1 MTSEFL
7 NPSRHQELLEI
18 LASQVHRDLVR
29 QYPDELWQIRRQGLA
44 FDALTNEQKTHTLA
58 AARENLEALLEA
70 GIHIELPRTPE
81 RDLMQAH
88 LDIETLLKQGEPI
101 FAYDLVKRARLD
113 FPEDVPLRQ
122 LQALSL
128 IRTGAPGEALT
139 VLTQLLREGHR
150 DQGTLAPLARAYRD
164 YGERAKDPG
173 MLRKCFLRAFQLYE
187 EAYRSSLGVW
197 SGIHA
202 AWLALELGFVDTA
215 SEMATQIEIGAR
227 DLLQR
232 ARADGTDP
240 FWSLAILGITAMLQL
255 RFSEGFGY
263 CREIA
268 EIGRERI
275 GDVAEVRYLNQ
286 SILELLHQD
295 VTTLESIFP
304 APRVIVF
311 AGHMIDFPDRKTPR
325 FPPALAETV
334 ARIIRK
340 RLSSLHVEAGFATAA
355 CGAPILFHEAVQ
367 AMGGE
372 SHVILPYG
380 RDEFLADSVAIRD
393 DMDWTSRFDNVLEK
407 ARRVVLA
414 SPQRLDEGS
423 VVFSYANQI
432 LLGLGLIRARQLRCE
447 LKTLVVWDGQPS
459 KATGSISTILAQW
472 KELGHSPE
480 IIDLRELESVIIN
493 KLEHRR
499 PARSVPALSNGLK
512 PLIMVML
519 FADVVHFSQIQERQ
533 VPSFVS
539 HFLGTIGALEKET
552 RVRPAIK
559 NTWGDGLFMVFRK
572 AQDAVCFSRALVERV
587 GHTDWASL
595 GLPPELNIRVAL
607 HTGPVYLG
615 RDPVT
620 GHRNCF
626 GTHVNNTARIE
637 PITPPGKIYVS
648 QAFAALA
655 AAMDLKDC
663 LCEYVGEMPLAKN
676 FGRFPMYVLQTMEDP
691 VDFGDPLDQEGANG
705 DLEKL

>member
-7 NPSRHQELLEI
+7 NPSRYQELLEI
-18 LASQVHRDLVR
+18 LAGQVHRDLVR

-44 FDALTNEQKTHTLA
+44 FEDLTNVQKTHTLD
-58 AARENLEALLEA
+58 AARENLDALLGA
-70 GIHIELPRTPE
+70 GIQIELPHTPE
-81 RDLMQAH
+81 RDLDQARE
-88 LDIETLLKQGEPI
+88 DIETLLKQGEPI
-101 FAYDLVKRARLD
+101 FAYDLVRRARLD

-164 YGERAKDPG
+164 YGERATDPG

-187 EAYRSSLGVW
+187 EAYRSSRGVW

-202 AWLALELGFVDTA
+202 AWLALELGLADTA
-215 SEMATQIEIGAR
+215 SELATSVELSAR

-232 ARADGTDP
+232 ARTDGTDP
-240 FWSLAILGITAMLQL
+240 FWYLAILGISAMLQR

-263 CREIA
+263 CQELA
-268 EIGRERI
+268 EIGRGRI

-286 SILELLHQD
+286 SILHLLHQD
-295 VTTLESIFP
+295 VTPLESILP
-304 APRVIVF
+304 APKVVVF

-325 FPPALAETV
+325 FPPSLAETV
-334 ARIIRK
+334 ARIIRE
-340 RLSSLHVEAGFATAA
+340 RLSNLRVEAGFSTAA
-355 CGAPILFHEAVQ
+355 CGAPILFQEAVQ
-367 AMGGE
+367 AIGGE
-372 SHVILPYG
+372 SHVVLPYG
-380 RDEFLADSVAIRD
+380 RDEFLADSVAIRE
-393 DMDWTSRFDNVLEK
+393 DMDWTSRFDHVLEK

-423 VVFSYANQI
+423 VVFSYANQL
-432 LLGLGLIRARQLRCE
+432 LLGLGLIRAHQLRCE

-459 KATGSISTILAQW
+459 EAAGSISRILAQW

-480 IIDLRELESVIIN
+480 IIDLRELESGIIDN
-493 KLEHRR
+493 QKHCRR
-499 PARSVPALSNGLK
+499 ARSVPELRDGLK
-512 PLIMVML
+512 SRVMVML
-519 FADVVHFSQIQERQ
+519 FADVVHFSQLEERQ
-533 VPSFVS
+533 VPSFVA
-539 HFLGTIGALEKET
+539 HFLGAIGALETELK
-552 RVRPAIK
+552 VRPAMK

-572 AQDAVCFSRALVERV
+572 AQDAICFSRALVERV

-595 GLPPELNIRVAL
+595 GLPSDLNLRVAL
-607 HTGPVYLG
+607 HAGPVYVG

-620 GHRNCF
+620 RRRTCF
-626 GTHVNNTARIE
+626 GTHVNNAARIE

-655 AAMDLKDC
+655 AALDLKDC
-663 LCEYVGEMPLAKN
+663 PCEYVGEMPLAKN

-691 VDFGDPLDQEGANG
+691 VDLGDPSDQDGCG
-705 DLEKL
+705 GRS

>member
-7 NPSRHQELLEI
+7 NPSRYQELLEI
-18 LASQVHRDLVR
+18 LAGQVHRDLVR

-44 FDALTNEQKTHTLA
+44 FEDLTNVQKTHTLD
-58 AARENLEALLEA
+58 AARENLDALLGA
-70 GIHIELPRTPE
+70 GIQIELPRTPE
-81 RDLMQAH
+81 RDLQQVRE
-88 LDIETLLKQGEPI
+88 DIETLLKQGEPI
-101 FAYDLVKRARLD
+101 FAYDLARRARPD

-164 YGERAKDPG
+164 YGERTTDPG
-173 MLRKCFLRAFQLYE
+173 KLRKCFLRAFQLYD
-187 EAYRSSLGVW
+187 EAYRSSRGVW

-202 AWLALELGFVDTA
+202 AWLAMALGFADTA
-215 SEMATQIEIGAR
+215 SGLATQVELGAQ

-240 FWSLAILGITAMLQL
+240 FWYLAILGISAMLQS

-263 CREIA
+263 CQKMA
-268 EIGRERI
+268 EIGRGRI

-295 VTTLESIFP
+295 VTTLESVLP
-304 APRVIVF
+304 TPKVLVF
-311 AGHMIDFPDRKTPR
+311 AGHMIDFQDRKTPR
-325 FPPALAETV
+325 FPPSLAETV
-334 ARIIRK
+334 ARIIRE
-340 RLSSLHVEAGFATAA
+340 RLSSLHVAAGFASAA

-367 AMGGE
+367 AIGGE
-372 SHVILPYG
+372 SHVVLPYG
-380 RDEFLADSVAIRD
+380 RDEFLADSVAIRE
-393 DMDWTSRFDNVLEK
+393 DMDWTSRFDHVLEK

-423 VVFSYANQI
+423 VVFSYANQL
-432 LLGLGLIRARQLRCE
+432 LLGLGLIRAHQLRCE
-447 LKTLVVWDGQPS
+447 LKTLVVWDGRPS
-459 KATGSISTILAQW
+459 EAAGSISRILAQW

-480 IIDLRELESVIIN
+480 IIDLRELESGIIN
-493 KLEHRR
+493 NPKHRR
-499 PARSVPALSNGLK
+499 RARSVSALRDGLK
-512 PLIMVML
+512 SRVMVML
-519 FADVVHFSQIQERQ
+519 FADVVHFSQLEERQ

-539 HFLGTIGALEKET
+539 HFLGAIGALETELK
-552 RVRPAIK
+552 VRPAIK

-572 AQDAVCFSRALVERV
+572 AQDAICFSRALVERV

-595 GLPPELNIRVAL
+595 GLPSDLNLRVAL
-607 HTGPVYLG
+607 HTGPVYVG

-620 GHRNCF
+620 RRRSCF
-626 GTHVNNTARIE
+626 GTHVNNAARIE

-663 LCEYVGEMPLAKN
+663 PCEYVGEMPLAKN

-691 VDFGDPLDQEGANG
+691 VDLGDPSDQDGG
-705 DLEKL
+705 GWRS

>member
-7 NPSRHQELLEI
+7 NPSRYQELLEI
-18 LASQVHRDLVR
+18 LAGQVHRDLVR

-44 FDALTNEQKTHTLA
+44 FEDLTNAQKTHTLD
-58 AARENLEALLEA
+58 AARENLEALLGA

-81 RDLMQAH
+81 RDLQQVRQ
-88 LDIETLLKQGEPI
+88 DIETLLKQGEPI
-101 FAYDLVKRARLD
+101 FAYDLSRRARLD

-164 YGERAKDPG
+164 YGERMKDPG
-173 MLRKCFLRAFQLYE
+173 MLRKCFLRAFQLYD
-187 EAYRSSLGVW
+187 EAYRSSRGVW

-202 AWLALELGFVDTA
+202 AWLALELGFADTA
-215 SEMATQIEIGAR
+215 SELATQVELGAQ

-232 ARADGTDP
+232 ARADGADP
-240 FWSLAILGITAMLQL
+240 FWYLAILGISAMLQS

-263 CREIA
+263 CQEMA
-268 EIGRERI
+268 EIGRGRI
-275 GDVAEVRYLNQ
+275 GDVAEVRYLNR

-295 VTTLESIFP
+295 VTTLESILP
-304 APRVIVF
+304 APKVLVF

-325 FPPALAETV
+325 FPPSLAVTV
-334 ARIIRK
+334 ARIIRE

-367 AMGGE
+367 ALGGE
-372 SHVILPYG
+372 SHVVLPYG
-380 RDEFLADSVAIRD
+380 RDEFVADSVAIRE
-393 DMDWTSRFDNVLEK
+393 DMDWTSRFDHVLEK

-423 VVFSYANQI
+423 VVFSYANQL
-432 LLGLGLIRARQLRCE
+432 LLGLGLIRAHQLRCE

-459 KATGSISTILAQW
+459 EAAGSISRILAQW

-480 IIDLRELESVIIN
+480 IIDLRELESGIIDN
-493 KLEHRR
+493 PKHRR
-499 PARSVPALSNGLK
+499 RARSVPALRDGLK
-512 PLIMVML
+512 PRVMVML
-519 FADVVHFSQIQERQ
+519 FADVVRFSQLQERQ
-533 VPSFVS
+533 VPSFVA
-539 HFLGTIGALEKET
+539 HFLGAIGALETELK
-552 RVRPAIK
+552 VRPAMK
-559 NTWGDGLFMVFRK
+559 NTWGDGLFMVFWK
-572 AQDAVCFSRALVERV
+572 AQNAICFSRALVERV

-595 GLPPELNIRVAL
+595 GLPPDLNLRVAL
-607 HTGPVYLG
+607 HTGPVYVG

-620 GHRNCF
+620 RHRTCF
-626 GTHVNNTARIE
+626 GTHVNNAARIE

-663 LCEYVGEMPLAKN
+663 PCEYVGEMPLAKN

-691 VDFGDPLDQEGANG
+691 VDLGDPSDQDGG
-705 DLEKL
+705 GWRP

>member
-7 NPSRHQELLEI
+7 NPSRYQELLEI
-18 LASQVHRDLVR
+18 LAGQVHRDLVR

-44 FDALTNEQKTHTLA
+44 FDALNNEQKTHTLA
-58 AARENLEALLEA
+58 AARENLDALLEA
-70 GIHIELPRTPE
+70 GINIELPRTPE
-81 RDLMQAH
+81 RDLLQVR
-88 LDIETLLKQGEPI
+88 LDIETLLKQGEPL

-122 LQALSL
+122 LQALTL

-139 VLTQLLREGHR
+139 VLTQLLREGNR

-164 YGERAKDPG
+164 YGERVKDPV

-187 EAYRSSLGVW
+187 EAYRNSRGVW
-197 SGIHA
+197 SGVHA
-202 AWLALELGFVDTA
+202 AWLALELGFADTA
-215 SEMATQIEIGAR
+215 SKLAIQVELGAR

-240 FWSLAILGITAMLQL
+240 FWYLAILGITAMLQR
-255 RFSEGFGY
+255 RFSEGFGF
-263 CREIA
+263 CKEMA
-268 EIGRERI
+268 DIGRGRI
-275 GDVAEVRYLNQ
+275 GDVAEVRYLNR

-295 VTTLESIFP
+295 VTTLESILP

-340 RLSSLHVEAGFATAA
+340 RLSSFHVEAGFATAA

-367 AMGGE
+367 AIGGE
-372 SHVILPYG
+372 SHVVLPYG
-380 RDEFLADSVAIRD
+380 RDEFLTDSVAIRE
-393 DMDWTSRFDNVLEK
+393 DMDWTGRFDNVLEK

-423 VVFSYANQI
+423 VVFSYANQL
-432 LLGLGLIRARQLRCE
+432 LLGLGLIRAQQLRCE

-459 KATGSISTILAQW
+459 EATGSISRIRAQW
-472 KELGHSPE
+472 KKLGHSPE
-480 IIDLRELESVIIN
+480 IIDLRELESVIID

-499 PARSVPALSNGLK
+499 PARSVPALRGRLK
-512 PLIMVML
+512 SQVMVML
-519 FADVVHFSQIQERQ
+519 FADVVRFSQIHERQ

-539 HFLGTIGALEKET
+539 HFLGAIGALETELKI
-552 RVRPAIK
+552 RPATK

-572 AQDAVCFSRALVERV
+572 AQDAICFSRALVERV

-595 GLPPELNIRVAL
+595 DLPPDLNLRVAL

-626 GTHVNNTARIE
+626 GTHVNKAARIE

-648 QAFAALA
+648 QSFAALA

-663 LCEYVGEMPLAKN
+663 ICEYVGEMPLAKN

-691 VDFGDPLDQEGANG
+691 VDLGDPCDQERADGIQ
-705 DLEKL
+705 

>member
-1 MTSEFL
+1 MTSEVL
-7 NPSRHQELLEI
+7 NPSRYQELLEI
-18 LASQVHRDLVR
+18 LAGQVHRDLVR

-44 FDALTNEQKTHTLA
+44 FDDLTNEQKTYTLA

-70 GIHIELPRTPE
+70 GINIELPRTPE
-81 RDLMQAH
+81 RGLLQVRQ
-88 LDIETLLKQGEPI
+88 DIETLLKQGEPI

-122 LQALSL
+122 LKALSL
-128 IRTGAPGEALT
+128 IRTGAPGEALR
-139 VLTQLLREGHR
+139 VLTQLLHEGHR

-164 YGERAKDPG
+164 YGEQAKDPV
-173 MLRKCFLRAFQLYE
+173 MLRNCFLRSFQLYE
-187 EAYRSSLGVW
+187 EAYRNSRGVW

-202 AWLALELGFVDTA
+202 AWLALELGFTDTA
-215 SEMATQIEIGAR
+215 SKLATQVELDAR

-240 FWSLAILGITAMLQL
+240 FWYLAILGITAMLQH

-263 CREIA
+263 CQEIA
-268 EIGRERI
+268 VIGRGRI
-275 GDVAEVRYLNQ
+275 GDVAEVRYLNR

-295 VTTLESIFP
+295 VTILESILP

-325 FPPALAETV
+325 FPPALAGTV

-367 AMGGE
+367 AIGGE
-372 SHVILPYG
+372 SHVVLPYG
-380 RDEFLADSVAIRD
+380 RDEFLADSVAIRE
-393 DMDWTSRFDNVLEK
+393 DMDWTGRFDKVLEK
-407 ARRVVLA
+407 ARRLVLA

-423 VVFSYANQI
+423 VVFSYANQL
-432 LLGLGLIRARQLRCE
+432 LLGLGLIRAQQLRCE

-459 KATGSISTILAQW
+459 EATGSIYRILAQW
-472 KELGHSPE
+472 KKLGHSPE
-480 IIDLRELESVIIN
+480 IIDLRKLESVIID
-493 KLEHRR
+493 KLDHRR
-499 PARSVPALSNGLK
+499 PAWSVPARRGRLK
-512 PLIMVML
+512 SQVMVML
-519 FADVVHFSQIQERQ
+519 FADVVRFSQIQERQ
-533 VPSFVS
+533 VPTFVS
-539 HFLGTIGALEKET
+539 HFLGAIGALEAELK
-552 RVRPAIK
+552 VRPATK

-572 AQDAVCFSRALVERV
+572 AQDAICFSRALVERV

-595 GLPPELNIRVAL
+595 DLPPDLNIRVAL

-626 GTHVNNTARIE
+626 GTHVNNAARIE

-663 LCEYVGEMPLAKN
+663 LCEYVGDMPLAKN

-691 VDFGDPLDQEGANG
+691 VDIGHPCDQEDGRWRS
-705 DLEKL
+705 

>member
-7 NPSRHQELLEI
+7 NPSRYQELLEI
-18 LASQVHRDLVR
+18 LAGQVHRDLVR

-44 FDALTNEQKTHTLA
+44 FEALTNVQKTHTMA
-58 AARENLEALLEA
+58 AARENLEALLGA
-70 GIHIELPRTPE
+70 GIHIELPHTPE
-81 RDLMQAH
+81 RDLDQARQ
-88 LDIETLLKQGEPI
+88 DIEILLKQGEPI
-101 FAYDLVKRARLD
+101 FAYDLVRRARLD

-173 MLRKCFLRAFQLYE
+173 MLRKCFLRALQLYE
-187 EAYRSSLGVW
+187 EAYRSSRGVW

-202 AWLALELGFVDTA
+202 AWLALELGFADTA
-215 SEMATQIEIGAR
+215 SELATSVELSAK
-227 DLLQR
+227 DLLKR

-240 FWSLAILGITAMLQL
+240 FWYLAILGITAMLQR
-255 RFSEGFGY
+255 RFSKGFGY
-263 CREIA
+263 CQEVA
-268 EIGRERI
+268 ETGRGRI

-295 VTTLESIFP
+295 GATLESVLP
-304 APRVIVF
+304 TPKVLVF

-325 FPPALAETV
+325 FPPSLAETV
-334 ARIIRK
+334 ARTIRE

-367 AMGGE
+367 AIGGE
-372 SHVILPYG
+372 SHVVLPYG
-380 RDEFLADSVAIRD
+380 RDEFLADSVAIRE
-393 DMDWTSRFDNVLEK
+393 DMDWTSRFDHVLEK

-423 VVFSYANQI
+423 VVFSYANQL
-432 LLGLGLIRARQLRCE
+432 LLGLGLIRAHQLRCE
-447 LKTLVVWDGQPS
+447 LKTLVVWDSQPS
-459 KATGSISTILAQW
+459 EAAGSISRILAQW
-472 KELGHSPE
+472 KELGHLPE
-480 IIDLRELESVIIN
+480 IIDLRELESGIIYN
-493 KLEHRR
+493 PEHRR
-499 PARSVPALSNGLK
+499 PARSMPALRGGLK
-512 PLIMVML
+512 SRVMVML
-519 FADVVHFSQIQERQ
+519 FADVVRFSQLQERQ

-539 HFLGTIGALEKET
+539 HFLGAIGALETEIK
-552 RVRPAIK
+552 VRPAMK

-572 AQDAVCFSRALVERV
+572 AQDAICFSRALVERV
-587 GHTDWASL
+587 GHIDWASL
-595 GLPPELNIRVAL
+595 GLPPDLNLRVAL
-607 HTGPVYLG
+607 HTGPVYVG

-620 GHRNCF
+620 GHRTCF
-626 GTHVNNTARIE
+626 GTHVNNAARIE

-655 AAMDLKDC
+655 AAMNLKDC
-663 LCEYVGEMPLAKN
+663 PCEYVGEMPLAKN

-691 VDFGDPLDQEGANG
+691 VDLGDPSDQDGG
-705 DLEKL
+705 GWRS

>member
-7 NPSRHQELLEI
+7 NPSRYQELLEI
-18 LASQVHRDLVR
+18 LAGQVHRDLVR

-44 FDALTNEQKTHTLA
+44 FEDLTNVQKTHTLD
-58 AARENLEALLEA
+58 AARENLDALLGA
-70 GIHIELPRTPE
+70 GIQIELPHTPE
-81 RDLMQAH
+81 RDLQQVRE
-88 LDIETLLKQGEPI
+88 DIETLLKQGEPI
-101 FAYDLVKRARLD
+101 FAYDLARRARPD

-164 YGERAKDPG
+164 YGERTTDPG
-173 MLRKCFLRAFQLYE
+173 KLRKCFLRAFQLYD
-187 EAYRSSLGVW
+187 EAYRSSRGVW

-202 AWLALELGFVDTA
+202 AWLAMALGFADTA
-215 SEMATQIEIGAR
+215 SGLATQVELGAQ

-240 FWSLAILGITAMLQL
+240 FWYLAILGISAMLQS

-263 CREIA
+263 CQKMA
-268 EIGRERI
+268 EIGRGRI

-295 VTTLESIFP
+295 VTTLESVLP
-304 APRVIVF
+304 TPKVLVF
-311 AGHMIDFPDRKTPR
+311 AGHMIDFQDRKTPR
-325 FPPALAETV
+325 FPPSLAETV
-334 ARIIRK
+334 ARIIRE
-340 RLSSLHVEAGFATAA
+340 RLSSLHVAAGFASAA

-367 AMGGE
+367 AIGGE
-372 SHVILPYG
+372 SHVVLPYG
-380 RDEFLADSVAIRD
+380 RDEFLADSVAIRE
-393 DMDWTSRFDNVLEK
+393 DMDWTSRFDHVLEK

-423 VVFSYANQI
+423 VVFSYANQL
-432 LLGLGLIRARQLRCE
+432 LLGLGLIRAHQLRCE
-447 LKTLVVWDGQPS
+447 LKTLVVWDGRPS
-459 KATGSISTILAQW
+459 EAAGSISRILAQW

-480 IIDLRELESVIIN
+480 IIDLRELESGIIN
-493 KLEHRR
+493 NPKHRR
-499 PARSVPALSNGLK
+499 RARSVSALRDGLK
-512 PLIMVML
+512 SRVMVML
-519 FADVVHFSQIQERQ
+519 FADVVHFSQLEERQ

-539 HFLGTIGALEKET
+539 HFLGAIGALETELK
-552 RVRPAIK
+552 VRPAIK

-572 AQDAVCFSRALVERV
+572 AQDAICFSRALVERV

-595 GLPPELNIRVAL
+595 GLPSDLNLRVAL
-607 HTGPVYLG
+607 HTGPVYVG

-620 GHRNCF
+620 RRRSCF
-626 GTHVNNTARIE
+626 GTHVNNAARIE

-655 AAMDLKDC
+655 AALDLKDC
-663 LCEYVGEMPLAKN
+663 PCEYVGEMPLAKN

-691 VDFGDPLDQEGANG
+691 VDLGDPSDQDGG
-705 DLEKL
+705 GWQS

>member
-7 NPSRHQELLEI
+7 NPSRYQELLEI
-18 LASQVHRDLVR
+18 LAGQVHRDLVR

-44 FDALTNEQKTHTLA
+44 FEDLTNVQKTHTLD
-58 AARENLEALLEA
+58 AARENLDALLGA
-70 GIHIELPRTPE
+70 GIQIELPHTPE
-81 RDLMQAH
+81 RDLQQVRE
-88 LDIETLLKQGEPI
+88 DIETLLKQGEPI
-101 FAYDLVKRARLD
+101 FAYDLARRARPD

-164 YGERAKDPG
+164 YGERTTDPG
-173 MLRKCFLRAFQLYE
+173 KLRKCFLRAFQLYD
-187 EAYRSSLGVW
+187 EAYRSSRGVW

-202 AWLALELGFVDTA
+202 AWLAMALGFADTA
-215 SEMATQIEIGAR
+215 SGLATQVELGAQ

-240 FWSLAILGITAMLQL
+240 FWYLAILGISAMLQR

-263 CREIA
+263 CQELA
-268 EIGRERI
+268 ETGRGRI

-295 VTTLESIFP
+295 VTTLESVLP
-304 APRVIVF
+304 TPKVLVF
-311 AGHMIDFPDRKTPR
+311 AGHMIDFQDRKTPR
-325 FPPALAETV
+325 FPPSLAETV
-334 ARIIRK
+334 ARIIRE
-340 RLSSLHVEAGFATAA
+340 RLSSLHVAAGFASAA

-367 AMGGE
+367 AIGGE
-372 SHVILPYG
+372 SHVVLPYG
-380 RDEFLADSVAIRD
+380 RDEFLADSVAIRE
-393 DMDWTSRFDNVLEK
+393 DMDWTSRFDHVLEK

-423 VVFSYANQI
+423 VVFSYANQL
-432 LLGLGLIRARQLRCE
+432 LLGLGLIRAHQLRCE
-447 LKTLVVWDGQPS
+447 LKTLVVWDGRPS
-459 KATGSISTILAQW
+459 EAAGSISRILAQW

-480 IIDLRELESVIIN
+480 IIDLRELESGIIN
-493 KLEHRR
+493 NPKHRR
-499 PARSVPALSNGLK
+499 RARSVSALRDGLK
-512 PLIMVML
+512 SRVMVML
-519 FADVVHFSQIQERQ
+519 FADVVHFSQLEERQ

-539 HFLGTIGALEKET
+539 HFLGAIGALETELK
-552 RVRPAIK
+552 VRPAIK

-572 AQDAVCFSRALVERV
+572 AQDAICFSRALVERV

-595 GLPPELNIRVAL
+595 GLPSDLNLRVAL
-607 HTGPVYLG
+607 HTGPVYVG

-620 GHRNCF
+620 RRRSCF
-626 GTHVNNTARIE
+626 GTHVNNAARIE

-655 AAMDLKDC
+655 AALDLKDC
-663 LCEYVGEMPLAKN
+663 PCEYVGEMPLAKN

-691 VDFGDPLDQEGANG
+691 VDLGDPSDQDGG
-705 DLEKL
+705 GWRS